1 MMGLFR
7 HESRIN
13 LLRRKLPIHW
23 IFQESCIEEEIIA
36 MQNLWCFNKRM
47 FAKLLGTKSWGF
59 LNQFTRVTSKKTKEG
74 GCIHNIMS
82 HTPLFLSKGQGFE
95 IGNWDGM

>member
-1 MMGLFR
+1 
-7 HESRIN
+7 
-13 LLRRKLPIHW
+13 
-23 IFQESCIEEEIIA
+23 
-36 MQNLWCFNKRM
+36 M

-95 IGNWDGM
+95 IGN